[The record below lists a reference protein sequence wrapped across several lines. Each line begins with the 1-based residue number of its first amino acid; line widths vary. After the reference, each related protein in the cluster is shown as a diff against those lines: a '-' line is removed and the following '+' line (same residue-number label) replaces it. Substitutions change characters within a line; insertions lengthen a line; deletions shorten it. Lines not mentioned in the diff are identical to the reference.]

1 MYQYEEIKG
10 YIVVKPKGELDLSNA
25 FNFKKQLLDDFLN
38 KGKNK
43 LIIDLSD
50 VHYMDSS
57 ALGAMISLHKSCRL
71 NGGILVLI
79 RMDKSLKRLFKL
91 TQLDSIIPIYESL
104 DDFLRTMEG

>member
-1 MYQYEEIKG
+1 MEG
-10 YIVVKPKGELDLSNA
+10 YVIIKPKGELDLSNA
-25 FNFKKQLLDDFLN
+25 FNFKKQLLNDFLT

-71 NGGILVLI
+71 NGGMLILI
-79 RMDKSLKRLFKL
+79 KMDKSLKRLFKL

-104 DDFLRTMEG
+104 DEFLKNTGG